1 MVRRP
6 LVLLL
11 LIAALAP
18 TSAMASEWIRCRT
31 DGEARKSCCCP
42 ADDRDEDP
50 SRPPELAATSCCSVD
65 RMAGRSLDARV
76 MPEVAAIAIA
86 PPLRTV
92 IRVVPVEPV
101 AIDVM
106 PQTEVAQPRGPPSLL
121 SLGCL
126 LLV

>member
-31 DGEARKSCCCP
+31 DGEARKTCCCP
-42 ADDRDEDP
+42 PDAREDDP
-50 SRPPELAATSCCSVD
+50 TRPTEIAAAKCCDVD
-65 RMAGRSLDARV
+65 HLAGRALDAR
-76 MPEVAAIAIA
+76 AIPDVSPFAIA
-86 PPLRTV
+86 PPVRTV
-92 IRVVPVEPV
+92 VRIAPMPATTLDVVS
-101 AIDVM
+101 
-106 PQTEVAQPRGPPSLL
+106 QTEVAQPRGPPSLFAQNI
-121 SLGCL
+121 L